1 MGECYIHWGKKPCAY
16 MGFTFFFSSPAI
28 NQLRFKNKQ
37 TNKQK
42 RPLFIAQFPLLRL
55 KSYQIPLTKTCNSNL
70 LSKKESMNKNE
81 ASKEEKEEEDAAAAA
96 AADDDEGGDVMRMR
110 TH

>member
-1 MGECYIHWGKKPCAY
+1 MGECYIHWGKKSCVY

-37 TNKQK
+37 TKET
-42 RPLFIAQFPLLRL
+42 LFIAQFPLLRL

-70 LSKKESMNKNE
+70 LSKKESMNK
-81 ASKEEKEEEDAAAAA
+81 
-96 AADDDEGGDVMRMR
+96 
-110 TH
+110 